1 LGTRLGLGLPGHA
14 VLLGLAEFAGVLDEV
29 LLAATALEPAL
40 LTPVGEELFVAPA
53 ELAAEPGAA
62 VCVVGTGPVAALV
75 VSDVETDCAPAVATA
90 VVSVVLL
97 LAAVVE
103 RALPLQPIGAATTP
117 SANETRTERYI
128 FPSCC

>member
-1 LGTRLGLGLPGHA
+1 MGLGLPGHA
-14 VLLGLAEFAGVLDEV
+14 VLLGLAEFATPLDEV
-29 LLAATALEPAL
+29 LLADTALEPAL
-40 LTPVGEELFVAPA
+40 FAVDGAVFVAPA
-53 ELAAEPGAA
+53 EGAPEPGAA
-62 VCVVGTGPVAALV
+62 LCVVEIGPATAPV
-75 VSDVETDCAPAVATA
+75 VSDVEAPCVPAVATA

-97 LAAVVE
+97 LVPDVE